1 MQLLRQIQI
10 PTLRLFLL
18 ALSGMAAVWLGF
30 FFLDPA
36 QAVQFVGQWGYWF
49 VALPF
54 LLLCLEVVSLLRD
67 SAAEIRPK
75 EAGSSICWRAVL
87 GRNAPP
93 AVCVLFVSG
102 VLWASQ
108 PTAFKV
114 VMDEPVI
121 AATSMQMHED
131 KQAFAAM
138 QMYEVEG
145 TRFGIGKLVDKRPLF
160 FPFLLSVLHD
170 LAGYRPTQGFYLNGL
185 LLVGVLGLA
194 FCIGHRLC
202 PPHGGYL
209 AVGLLATTPLLA
221 INATSSG
228 FDLLNLWMILILGF
242 CLEAYLRRPEDRH
255 LNRLLLL
262 AVLLAQTRYESVLF
276 VIPVALAIVYVWIR
290 EKEIRITKTM
300 LLVPLMLIVYALQR
314 GIMNEYE
321 GFWQLP
327 QGVERPF
334 GLHFLGE
341 NLRIASDFF
350 FSRGHEQPNSLLLTA
365 CFLLAGIA
373 FLRIVWTRRG
383 QFTGAQATIVAWLG
397 LAAVVGANFMLLMA
411 YHWGRLDDPVA
422 ARLAL
427 PVIFVQLF
435 FVIYVLGRTHAHPR
449 WQFAFGAI
457 VLAYFMIFTRPVYA
471 RTDFFE
477 WSVRNAQC
485 DYLLQLCAGME
496 TGENNLIISEL
507 GVVPGIAQTS
517 SVLTGIALENLGK
530 LDFHRRLHTFDRIYV
545 VYLLRT
551 GDPHDASAYLPGIDR
566 LKERLQAS
574 FEMETLDEVKM
585 NDAIYM
591 RLAQVTGIRVM
602 PGEDYE
608 FDMEGVG
615 MTDEGALM
623 HPGESLSEAFA
634 ESLPK

>member
-1 MQLLRQIQI
+1 MNALQPFTFSFMQLLRQIRI
-10 PTLRLFLL
+10 PIFRLLWL
-18 ALSGMAAVWLGF
+18 ALSAMAAVWLGF
-30 FFLDPA
+30 FFLDSA

-67 SAAEIRPK
+67 SVSEIRPK
-75 EAGSSICWRAVL
+75 EAGPSICWRGAL
-87 GRNAPP
+87 RRNAPP
-93 AVCVLFVSG
+93 AVYVLFVSG

-121 AATSMQMHED
+121 AATSMQMHEE

-138 QMYEVEG
+138 QMYEIEG
-145 TRFGIGKLVDKRPLF
+145 TRYGIGKVVDKRPFF
-160 FPFLLSVLHD
+160 FPFLLSLLHD
-170 LAGYRPTQGFYLNGL
+170 LTGYRPTQGFYLNGL
-185 LLVGVLGLA
+185 LLVGVLGLV
-194 FCIGHRLC
+194 FCLGRRLC

-209 AVGLLATTPLLA
+209 AVGLLATAPLLA

-228 FDLLNLWMILILGF
+228 FDLLNLWMILILGVS
-242 CLEAYLRRPEDRH
+242 LEAYLRRPDDGR

-262 AVLLAQTRYESVLF
+262 AVLLAQTRYESALF
-276 VIPVALAIVYVWIR
+276 VLPVALAIAYVWWR

-300 LLVPLMLIVYALQR
+300 LLVPPMLIVYALQR

-334 GLHFLGE
+334 GLHFIGE
-341 NLRIASDFF
+341 NLRIALDFF
-350 FSRGHEQPNSLLLTA
+350 FSRGHEQPNSLLLTV

-373 FLRIVWTRRG
+373 FLRMMWTHRS
-383 QFTGAQATIVAWLG
+383 QFTGAQAAMVPWWG
-397 LAAVVGANFMLLMA
+397 LAVVVGANFMLLMA

-422 ARLAL
+422 SRLAL
-427 PVIFVQLF
+427 PVILVQLF
-435 FVIYVLGRTHAHPR
+435 FVIYVMGRTLAHPR

-457 VLAYFMIFTRPVYA
+457 VLAYFMAFTRPVYA

-485 DYLLQLCAGME
+485 DYLLQLCAKME

-517 SVLTGIALENLGK
+517 SVLTGIAL
-530 LDFHRRLHTFDRIYV
+530 
-545 VYLLRT
+545 
-551 GDPHDASAYLPGIDR
+551 
-566 LKERLQAS
+566 
-574 FEMETLDEVKM
+574 
-585 NDAIYM
+585 
-591 RLAQVTGIRVM
+591 
-602 PGEDYE
+602 
-608 FDMEGVG
+608 
-615 MTDEGALM
+615 
-623 HPGESLSEAFA
+623 
-634 ESLPK
+634 

>member
-1 MQLLRQIQI
+1 MQLLHQIRI
-10 PTLRLFLL
+10 PILRLLWL
-18 ALSGMAAVWLGF
+18 ALSSLAAVWLGF
-30 FFLDPA
+30 FFLDSA
-36 QAVQFVGQWGYWF
+36 EAVQFVGLWGYWF

-54 LLLCLEVVSLLRD
+54 LLLCLEALSGLRGALSELRSKD
-67 SAAEIRPK
+67 AAP
-75 EAGSSICWRAVL
+75 SICWRGAL
-87 GRNAPP
+87 RRKLFP
-93 AVCVLFVSG
+93 ALFVIFVSG

-108 PTAFKV
+108 PMAFKV

-121 AATSMQMHED
+121 AATSMQMHEE
-131 KQAFAAM
+131 KQAFAAT

-145 TRFGIGKLVDKRPLF
+145 TRYGIGKLVDKRPLF

-170 LAGYRPTQGFYLNGL
+170 LTGYRPTQGFYLNGL
-185 LLVGVLGLA
+185 LLVGVLGLV
-194 FCIGHRLC
+194 FCLGRRLC

-209 AVGLLATTPLLA
+209 AAGLLATAPLLA

-228 FDLLNLWMILILGF
+228 FDLLNLWMILILGLS
-242 CLEAYLRRPEDRH
+242 LEAYLRKPEDGR

-290 EKEIRITKTM
+290 EKEIRITKTL
-300 LLVPLMLIVYALQR
+300 LLVPPMLIVYALQR
-314 GIMNEYE
+314 GIMNGYE

-341 NLRIASDFF
+341 NLRIATDFF
-350 FSRGHEQPNSLLLTA
+350 FSRGHEQPNSLLLTGGS
-365 CFLLAGIA
+365 LLASIA
-373 FLRIVWTRRG
+373 FLRIVWTRRDRL
-383 QFTGAQATIVAWLG
+383 TGAYRVIVPWLG

-449 WQFAFGAI
+449 WQLAIGAI
-457 VLAYFMIFTRPVYA
+457 VLAYFMLFTRPVYA

-530 LDFHRRLHTFDRIYV
+530 LDFHWRLQTFDRIYV

-551 GDPHDASAYLPGIDR
+551 GEPHDASAYLPGIDR
-566 LKERLQAS
+566 VKERLQAS

-585 NDAIYM
+585 NNAIYM
-591 RLAQVTGIRVM
+591 RLARVTGIRLM
-602 PGEDYE
+602 PGEVYT